1 MTRFTEKQY
10 QWRVLVAM
18 AIYSGFMLIAWP
30 LVRAT
35 ESLPLKV
42 LLALAPVVPVF
53 YVIAQLVRRIRASDE
68 LEQRTHLV
76 ALSVATGVVSALS
89 LAGGFLSIA
98 GVLTLDGSILIWVF
112 PVMAFCYGLARWRV
126 LRGYGGDM
134 TCDEEAAIPLYVRFL
149 SAGAIVLVIAWWCRA
164 ALDDMR
170 LGFLWGMGAGF
181 TALGIALGVAR
192 WRKRRDRNG

>member
-1 MTRFTEKQY
+1 MSRFTKKQY

-18 AIYSGFMLIAWP
+18 AIYTGFMLIAWP
-30 LVRAT
+30 LVRT
-35 ESLPLKV
+35 TTSFSLKV
-42 LLALAPVVPVF
+42 LLALAPVVPVV

-68 LEQRTHLV
+68 LEQRTHLI

-89 LAGGFLSIA
+89 LAGGFLSTA

-112 PVMAFCYGLARWRV
+112 PVMAICYGLAHWWV

-134 TCDEEAAIPLYVRFL
+134 TCDEEATVPLYVRFL
-149 SAGAIVLVIAWWCRA
+149 SAGAVVLVIAWLCRA
-164 ALDDMR
+164 ALDDTR
-170 LGFLWGMGAGF
+170 LGFLCGMGAGF
-181 TALGIALGVAR
+181 IALGLALGVAR